1 MDSSS
6 ELNVNKRVQVL
17 GGNTA
22 SGIYGLIF
30 DESVSNTID
39 SSNIY
44 WAKVTDNNI
53 LEDCKVAS
61 VATVNLSSLP
71 SAIDDIVLEK
81 GDRIL
86 LKNQS
91 SASENGIYT
100 VSDAVNK
107 SWVRAEDL
115 DTSAKLVPQLT
126 TKVQNGSVNADTT
139 YRIKLGTPLAI
150 TNTQLTEYNIG
161 TSSINW
167 VSVDSNGL
175 IEQSPETWTP
185 ILAGSD
191 NYINIGNAKMGSDGI
206 AESKRFA
213 IAVKT
218 PSTATLSTNG
228 ITENGKVR
236 NIKFKIEYKTIED

>member
-1 MDSSS
+1 
-6 ELNVNKRVQVL
+6 
-17 GGNTA
+17 
-22 SGIYGLIF
+22 
-30 DESVSNTID
+30 
-39 SSNIY
+39 
-44 WAKVTDNNI
+44 
-53 LEDCKVAS
+53 VAS
-61 VATVNLSSLP
+61 VANINLTSLP
-71 SAIDDIVLEK
+71 SSIDDIVLEK

-86 LKNQS
+86 LKDQS
-91 SASENGIYT
+91 TASQNGIYI

-115 DTSAKLVPQLT
+115 DTSEKLVPQLT
-126 TKVQNGSVNADTT
+126 TKITSGSVNAENT

-150 TNTQLTEYNIG
+150 TNTQLTEYIIG

-185 ILAGSD
+185 ILAGAD
-191 NYINIGNAKMGSDGI
+191 NYINIGNAKMGTDGI

-218 PSTATLSTNG
+218 PSATSLSTNG

>member
-1 MDSSS
+1 
-6 ELNVNKRVQVL
+6 VL

-30 DESVSNTID
+30 DESVSNVID
-39 SSNIY
+39 SDDIY

-61 VATVNLSSLP
+61 VANVNLSSLP
-71 SAIDDIVLEK
+71 TSIDDIVLEK

-86 LKNQS
+86 LKDQTVE
-91 SASENGIYT
+91 SENGIYI

-115 DTSAKLVPQLT
+115 DTSEKLVPQLT
-126 TKVQNGSVNADTT
+126 TKIQNGSVNSDTT
-139 YRIKLGTPLAI
+139 YRIKLDTPLAI
-150 TNTQLTEYNIG
+150 TNAQLTEYNIG

-175 IEQSPETWTP
+175 IEQSPDTWTP

-191 NYINIGNAKMGSDGI
+191 NYINIGNAKMGTDGI

-218 PSTATLSTNG
+218 PNIATLSTNG